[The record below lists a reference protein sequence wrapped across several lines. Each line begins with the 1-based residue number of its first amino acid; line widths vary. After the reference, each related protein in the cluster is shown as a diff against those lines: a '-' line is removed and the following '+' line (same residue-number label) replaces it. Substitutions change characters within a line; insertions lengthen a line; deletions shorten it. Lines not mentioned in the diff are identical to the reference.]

1 VIDSIEAS
9 VGIYLATLIVSVLS
23 GLLPL
28 VNGEVY
34 LIAAILVAGDPP
46 GASGGA
52 AGADA
57 PYMINAL
64 VLALLVAVGQM
75 IAKVG
80 LYYTARGAAQLGR
93 STRLGQRLE
102 QAQALAERWRGK
114 PLTVLFLSAVTGLP
128 PFYLVSLL
136 AGVLRIR
143 FGTFVVL
150 GLVGRVLRFVALALV
165 VVYW

>member
-34 LIAAILVAGDPP
+34 LIAAILVAGDPT
-46 GASGGA
+46 
-52 AGADA
+52 
-57 PYMINAL
+57 IAL

-80 LYYTARGAAQLGR
+80 LYYTARGAARLGR
-93 STRLGQRLE
+93 STRLGHRLE

-114 PLTVLFLSAVTGLP
+114 PLTVLFVSAVTGLP

-150 GLVGRVLRFVALALV
+150 GLVGRVLRFGALALV
-165 VVYW
+165 VIYW

>member
-1 VIDSIEAS
+1 VIDSIEAT

-23 GLLPL
+23 GLVPL

-34 LIAAILVAGDPP
+34 LIAAILVAGDP
-46 GASGGA
+46 AIA
-52 AGADA
+52 
-57 PYMINAL
+57 M

-75 IAKVG
+75 IAKIG
-80 LYYTARGAAQLGR
+80 LYHAARGAARLGR
-93 STRLGQRLE
+93 STRLGARLD

-114 PLTVLFLSAVTGLP
+114 PLTVLFVSAVTGLP

-143 FGTFVVL
+143 LGTFVAL
-150 GLVGRVLRFVALALV
+150 GLVGRVLRFVALALFV
-165 VVYW
+165 IYW